1 MKTLAQWAYPAA
13 VLALWIVLAAY
24 TLSGLSTVEPSLR
37 SAASRPRPPVQFVP
51 ATVPWACNRRPA
63 RPGAN
68 APCGCEVAVHDALQ
82 ATDRPG
88 RSAARA
94 RALVSLS
101 E

>member
-37 SAASRPRPPVQFVP
+37 SAASRPRPPVHFVP
-51 ATVPWACNRRPA
+51 PTVPWACNRRPA

-68 APCGCEVAVHDALQ
+68 APCGCEVAVHDALE
-82 ATDRPG
+82 ATD
-88 RSAARA
+88 
-94 RALVSLS
+94 
-101 E
+101 

>member
-13 VLALWIVLAAY
+13 VLALWIVRAAY

-37 SAASRPRPPVQFVP
+37 SAASRPRPQFVP

-68 APCGCEVAVHDALQ
+68 APCGYEVAVHDALE